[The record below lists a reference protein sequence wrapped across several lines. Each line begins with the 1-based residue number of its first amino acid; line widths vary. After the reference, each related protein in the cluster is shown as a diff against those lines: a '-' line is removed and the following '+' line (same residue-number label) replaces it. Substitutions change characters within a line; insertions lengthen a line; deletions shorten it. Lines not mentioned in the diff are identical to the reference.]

1 MPPRPKSESWWHAHV
16 GWLVGL
22 AVTATGGFVVVK
34 VQLAT
39 VEAKVSASPAVTDS
53 LERRIAALEAPC
65 REK

>member
-1 MPPRPKSESWWHAHV
+1 MPPRPTNEPWWHAHV

-34 VQLAT
+34 VQLAS

-53 LERRIAALEAPC
+53 LERRIAALEALC